1 MNFDEA
7 IAAHV
12 DWKAKLRGYLKKAD
26 KSLDPNIIEQDNQCT
41 LGKWIYGEGTKY
53 RSNQYFED
61 LVTEHAKFHKCAA
74 KVVRQIDA
82 GNLTE
87 AEALIDAQSNYT
99 EISGLVVTKIRKLRS
114 EIEK

>member
-12 DWKAKLRGYLKKAD
+12 DWKAKLRSYLKKAD
-26 KSLDPNIIEQDNQCT
+26 KSLNPTIIEQDNQCA
-41 LGKWIYGEGTKY
+41 LGKWIYGEGVKY
-53 RSNQYFED
+53 KTNQHYDE
-61 LVTEHAKFHKCAA
+61 LVIEHAKFHKCAA
-74 KVVRQIDA
+74 KIVREIDA
-82 GNLTE
+82 GNLVE

-99 EISGLVVTKIRKLRS
+99 EVSALVVTKIRKLRS